1 MITLVART
9 GLGVH
14 WQGWAG
20 VTQRA
25 LAVLL
30 IEFYASMQTA
40 MNAAIQQRK
49 GSKAKRRKLCACV
62 CVCFKG
68 LAKVGYYTVPAS
80 DVNDPGGISC
90 LLVCMRVSVRV
101 CV

>member
-1 MITLVART
+1 MKNDPIGSLFFLNFILTYFLMTQFLGQTMITLVART

-62 CVCFKG
+62 CVCVF
-68 LAKVGYYTVPAS
+68 
-80 DVNDPGGISC
+80 
-90 LLVCMRVSVRV
+90 
-101 CV
+101 

>member
-1 MITLVART
+1 M
-9 GLGVH
+9 H
-14 WQGWAG
+14 
-20 VTQRA
+20 
-25 LAVLL
+25 
-30 IEFYASMQTA
+30 
-40 MNAAIQQRK
+40 
-49 GSKAKRRKLCACV
+49 V